1 MTQGT
6 NRISYLTRCYLD
18 SLCTPAEMR
27 EFLQIME
34 HLENETP
41 VRQKLNQ
48 LWQVS
53 AHAKGQTPPGG
64 WEKILRRIYQQANQ
78 WSQRKQAREN
88 RQKMIRW
95 PVAASLLVIAAV
107 SWLFFFQPAQPVK
120 AVTMSKLINDI
131 KAPLT
136 NRAVLI
142 LNDGQKV
149 YLDSV
154 KNGAFAQQDGIQLVK
169 TDNGALVYQ
178 VRDRNGTRGMG
189 YNTLTNPK
197 ASRTARLTLTDGTRV
212 WLNAG
217 SSLTYPVIFTDK
229 ERKVSVSGEAYF
241 EVTHEITKFFI
252 VSKDRLSIRVLGTHF
267 NVKAY
272 DDDPENKVTLL
283 QGRISV
289 SQDKASRIVRPG
301 QQTRVA
307 NQRILIRKINTQQAV
322 AWKNGIF
329 DFGEGTGLKDIMR
342 QVARWYDVT
351 IDYQGDTDPQ
361 LGGEISRQMDLS
373 KLLEKLELTGL
384 VKFQMEERKIIVT
397 LKTGSGFTILYRNL
411 W

>member
-1 MTQGT
+1 
-6 NRISYLTRCYLD
+6 
-18 SLCTPAEMR
+18 MR

-178 VRDRNGTRGMG
+178 VTDRNGTGGMG
-189 YNTLTNPK
+189 NNTLTNPN
-197 ASRTARLTLTDGTRV
+197 ASQATVVTLTDGTRI
-212 WLNAG
+212 WLNSG
-217 SSLTYPVIFTDK
+217 SCLTYPVSFTGR

-241 EVTHEITKFFI
+241 EVAHDSKKPFI
-252 VSKDRLSIRVLGTHF
+252 INVNKDKLSIRGLGGHF

-272 DDDPENKVTLL
+272 KDDHDSKVTLL

-301 QQTRVA
+301 QQARVA
-307 NQRILIRKINTQQAV
+307 NQRILIKKSNTQQAV
-322 AWKNGIF
+322 AWKNGMF

-397 LKTGSGFTILYRNL
+397 LKTGSGFTIYYRNL
-411 W
+411 WWFQLVLCL